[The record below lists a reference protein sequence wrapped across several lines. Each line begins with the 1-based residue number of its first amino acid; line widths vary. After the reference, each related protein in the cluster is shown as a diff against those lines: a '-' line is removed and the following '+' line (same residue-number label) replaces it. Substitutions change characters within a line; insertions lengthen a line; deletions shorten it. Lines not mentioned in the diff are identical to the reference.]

1 MTNMEDFYGPNAGY
15 VLDLYDRYKQNPQSV
30 DPATQALFAG
40 WTPEEAAPL
49 AQNTQT
55 ATAPVAAPVSTLDV
69 DKVVGAARVAR
80 LVRELGH
87 LTAHIDPLGS
97 PPPGDPGLE
106 METHGITTQDLAAL
120 PASVVGGPL
129 AEGAQNALEA
139 LGRLRQAYSGPIG
152 YEDDQIQVAEER
164 QWLVQ
169 AIESRR
175 FFDGFGPAQ
184 KREVLE
190 RLTEVEGFE
199 KFIDKAFGKVK
210 RFGIEGTDMLVP
222 ILDSVIHEA
231 AQVGTQEVVMGMA
244 HRGRLN
250 VLAHIL
256 GKPYAAI
263 LEGFAHVK
271 PADDANA
278 VSGGGT
284 DGYSGDVK
292 YHLGARRTYTEDGM
306 RDMPITL
313 TPNPSHLEFVNPV
326 VTGRARAAQDDRSHA
341 GPPRH
346 NPKASLAIQI
356 HGDAAFPGQ
365 GIVAETLN
373 MSALP
378 GYTVGGS
385 IHIIVN
391 NQIGFTTLPEMS
403 RSTLYASDLAKGFE
417 IPIVHVNADDIP
429 ACIAAARMA
438 HAYRDRFGK
447 DFLIDLIGYRRN
459 GHNEGDEP
467 AFTQPRLYEAIAAH
481 PTVRALWARQLE
493 GEGVVTRDE
502 AEAMLARVQEKL
514 EKARTAQPSF
524 AGQKGKDVLAVLLF
538 GEPVKTA
545 VPPER
550 LRRLNESLLARPD
563 GFTPNS
569 KVERI
574 LLRRRGALDEPQG
587 IDWGHAEALAFA
599 SILEDGKP
607 IRLSGQDSQRA
618 TFGSRHS
625 VLHDVTTG
633 QTYTPLQTLPQ
644 ARASFGVY
652 NSPLSENAVLGF
664 EYGYSIHAVRAL
676 VLWEAQFGDFANG
689 AQVIVDQFLVSGN
702 AKWQQTPSL
711 VLLLPHGAEGQ
722 GPEHSSAR
730 LERYLQLA
738 ANNNVRIVNCTTAA
752 QYFHVLRRQT
762 ALLETM
768 PRPLIIMTPK
778 SLLRNPRAGSSLQ
791 DLSDGAFQPVLH
803 TAPAPDMAAKVTR
816 LVLCSGK
823 VAVDLAASKGME
835 QAERVAVARVEEL
848 YPFPEIELRA
858 VLAQYPN
865 LRELAWLQEEPRNM
879 GAWKFMSSRLRALVT
894 PSVEVMYVGRP
905 EAASPAEG
913 SGMRYEAEQARVL
926 SAALSTVPAPMTQNK
941 NGKRNGIG
949 DPPPSERTEQRS
961 GATHAR

>member
-1 MTNMEDFYGPNAGY
+1 MTKLQDFYGPNAGY
-15 VLDLYDRYKQNPQSV
+15 VFDLYDRFLQDPHSV
-30 DPATQALFAG
+30 DAETQALFAG
-40 WTPEEAAPL
+40 WTPEAIAPAEPNAPAAP
-49 AQNTQT
+49 AS
-55 ATAPVAAPVSTLDV
+55 AAAPVGTLGV
-69 DKVVGAARVAR
+69 DQIVGAARVAR
-80 LVRELGH
+80 MVRELGH

-97 PPPGDPGLE
+97 MPPGDPGLE
-106 METHGITTQDLAAL
+106 LETHGVTTQDLAAL
-120 PASVVGGPL
+120 PASVIGGPL

-199 KFIDKAFGKVK
+199 RFIDKAFGKVK

-263 LEGFAHVK
+263 LEGFQHVK
-271 PADDANA
+271 PDDVNA

-326 VTGRARAAQDDRSHA
+326 VTGRARAAQDDRTHA
-341 GPPRH
+341 GAPRH

-391 NQIGFTTLPEMS
+391 NQIGFTTLPEAS

-417 IPIVHVNADDIP
+417 IPIVHVNADDP
-429 ACIAAARMA
+429 TACIAAARMA

-447 DFLIDLIGYRRN
+447 DFLIDLIGYRRS

-481 PTVRALWARQLE
+481 PTVRALWAKQLE
-493 GEGVVTRDE
+493 QEGIVTRDE
-502 AEAMLARVQEKL
+502 AEAMAARVQEKL

-524 AGQKGKDVLAVLLF
+524 AGQKGKDALAVPLF
-538 GEPVKTA
+538 GEPLKTG
-545 VPPER
+545 VPAER
-550 LRRLNESLLARPD
+550 LRRLNESLLVRPD

-574 LLRRRGALDEPQG
+574 LARRRPALDEAQG

-625 VLHDVTTG
+625 VLHDVATG
-633 QTYTPLQTLPQ
+633 QTYTPLQALPQ

-711 VLLLPHGAEGQ
+711 VLLLPHGSEGQ

-791 DLSDGAFQPVLH
+791 DLSEGAFQPVLH
-803 TAPAPDMAAKVTR
+803 TPLDREAAAKVTR

-823 VAVDLAASKGME
+823 VGVDLAASKGIE
-835 QAERVAVARVEEL
+835 TAERVAVARVEEL
-848 YPFPEIELRA
+848 YPFPEAELSA

-865 LRELAWLQEEPRNM
+865 VRELAWLQEEPRNM

-913 SGMRYEAEQARVL
+913 SGARFEAEQSRVL
-926 SAALSTVPAPMTQNK
+926 SAVLAGVPALPAQSK
-941 NGKRNGIG
+941 NGKRNGSG
-949 DPPPSERTEQRS
+949 ETQSAEHVEQRS

>member
-1 MTNMEDFYGPNAGY
+1 MTKLQDFYGPNAGY
-15 VLDLYDRYKQNPQSV
+15 VFDLYDRYLQNPQSV
-30 DPATQALFAG
+30 DAETRALFAG
-40 WTPEEAAPL
+40 WTPELAAP
-49 AQNTQT
+49 
-55 ATAPVAAPVSTLDV
+55 AAPDGSTPPAAAPTPGRTLDV

-80 LVRELGH
+80 MVRELGH

-97 PPPGDPGLE
+97 TPPGDPGLE
-106 METHGITTQDLAAL
+106 LETHGITTDDLAAL

-139 LGRLRQAYSGPIG
+139 LGKLRQAYSGPIG

-175 FFDGFGPAQ
+175 FFEGFGPAQ

-222 ILDSVIHEA
+222 LLDSVIHEA

-263 LEGFAHVK
+263 LEGFQHVK
-271 PADDANA
+271 PDDANA

-313 TPNPSHLEFVNPV
+313 TPNPSHLEFVNPI

-341 GPPRH
+341 GAPRH

-391 NQIGFTTLPEMS
+391 NQIGFTTLPEAS

-417 IPIVHVNADDIP
+417 IPIIHVNADDP
-429 ACIAAARMA
+429 TACVAAARMA
-438 HAYRDRFGK
+438 HAYRERFGK

-467 AFTQPRLYEAIAAH
+467 AFTQPRLYEKIAAH

-493 GEGVVTRDE
+493 KEGIVTRDE
-502 AEAMLARVQEKL
+502 AEALVARVQEKL

-524 AGQKGKDVLAVLLF
+524 VGQKGKDALAVPLF
-538 GEPVKTA
+538 GPLKTA
-545 VPPER
+545 VPAER
-550 LRRLNESLLARPD
+550 LRRLNEALLVRPD

-625 VLHDVTTG
+625 VLHDAATG
-633 QTYTPLQTLPQ
+633 QTYTPLQMLPQ

-791 DLSDGAFQPVLH
+791 DLSEGAFQPVLH
-803 TAPAPDMAAKVTR
+803 TPPAPDVAAKVTR

-835 QAERVAVARVEEL
+835 LAERVAVARVEEL
-848 YPFPEIELRA
+848 YPFPEAELRA
-858 VLAQYPN
+858 VLAQYPHV
-865 LRELAWLQEEPRNM
+865 RELVWLQEEPRNM

-894 PSVEVMYVGRP
+894 PSVEVMYIGRP
-905 EAASPAEG
+905 ESASPAEG
-913 SGMRYEAEQARVL
+913 SGMRYEAEQSRVL
-926 SAALSTVPAPMTQNK
+926 SAALSSVPTLPAQSK
-941 NGKRNGIG
+941 NGKRNGSA
-949 DPPPSERTEQRS
+949 DPQQSERAEQRS

>member
-1 MTNMEDFYGPNAGY
+1 MTNLEEFYGPNAGY
-15 VLDLYDRYKQNPQSV
+15 VLDLYDRFRQDPLSV
-30 DPATQALFAG
+30 DADTQALFAG
-40 WTPEEAAPL
+40 WTPQDAALLAAGPQTVSVQAPSGTAAP
-49 AQNTQT
+49 
-55 ATAPVAAPVSTLDV
+55 DV
-69 DKVVGAARVAR
+69 DKIVGAARVTR
-80 LVRELGH
+80 MVRELGH

-97 PPPGDPGLE
+97 TPPGDPGLE
-106 METHGITTQDLAAL
+106 LETHGVTTDDLAAL

-129 AEGAQNALEA
+129 AEGARNALEA
-139 LGRLRQAYSGPIG
+139 LGKLRQAYSGAIG
-152 YEDDQIQVAEER
+152 YEDDHIQVAEER

-175 FFDGFGPAQ
+175 FFQGFGPAQ

-190 RLTEVEGFE
+190 RLTEVECFE

-222 ILDSVIHEA
+222 LLDSVIHEA

-271 PADDANA
+271 PDDVNA

-341 GPPRH
+341 GAPRH

-378 GYTVGGS
+378 GYSVGGS

-391 NQIGFTTLPEMS
+391 NQIGFTTLPEAS

-417 IPIVHVNADDIP
+417 IPIVHVNADDP
-429 ACIAAARMA
+429 TACIAAARMA

-493 GEGVVTRDE
+493 QEGIVTRDE
-502 AEAMLARVQEKL
+502 AEAMVVRVQDRL
-514 EKARTAQPSF
+514 EKARTAQPSY
-524 AGQKGKDVLAVLLF
+524 ASPKSKDSVAVPLF
-538 GEPVKTA
+538 GEPLKTS
-545 VPPER
+545 VPADR
-550 LRRLNESLLARPD
+550 LRRLNEALLARPD
-563 GFTPNS
+563 GFTANS

-574 LLRRRGALDEPQG
+574 LLRRRTGMDEPQG

-625 VLHDVTTG
+625 VLHDVATG
-633 QTYTPLQTLPQ
+633 QTYTPLQALPQ

-722 GPEHSSAR
+722 GPEHSSA
-730 LERYLQLA
+730 LVWSA
-738 ANNNVRIVNCTTAA
+738 TCSWPPTTAC
-752 QYFHVLRRQT
+752 VLST
-762 ALLETM
+762 AL
-768 PRPLIIMTPK
+768 RPPNISM
-778 SLLRNPRAGSSLQ
+778 SC
-791 DLSDGAFQPVLH
+791 
-803 TAPAPDMAAKVTR
+803 AAKQR
-816 LVLCSGK
+816 CWK
-823 VAVDLAASKGME
+823 PC
-835 QAERVAVARVEEL
+835 RVR
-848 YPFPEIELRA
+848 
-858 VLAQYPN
+858 
-865 LRELAWLQEEPRNM
+865 
-879 GAWKFMSSRLRALVT
+879 
-894 PSVEVMYVGRP
+894 
-905 EAASPAEG
+905 
-913 SGMRYEAEQARVL
+913 
-926 SAALSTVPAPMTQNK
+926 
-941 NGKRNGIG
+941 
-949 DPPPSERTEQRS
+949 
-961 GATHAR
+961 